1 MLASMKSELAIIRT
15 MAPVLTVTI
24 VFVCVIM
31 CFGMGSY
38 AGASAACAMV
48 PILVMFSLFGYDD
61 QNGWLR
67 YRAALPLARRD
78 IVVGRYLSIVAC
90 SLAALVA
97 LFSVTMACVLAF
109 PAVGIE
115 MEQTSTPEIF
125 SACVASTAIVLVL
138 VAIAQP
144 FSIKFG
150 GSKGVRYIGCALMF
164 IGCLI
169 YVASQFVL
177 PDVFG
182 GLADRISYHP
192 IASLAA
198 LIVVSLAIYAASCK
212 LSIRILEKKDI

>member
-1 MLASMKSELAIIRT
+1 MLASMKSELAIICT

-24 VFVCVIM
+24 VFVCAIM

-182 GLADRISYHP
+182 GLADWISYHP

>member
-15 MAPVLTVTI
+15 MAPALTVTI
-24 VFVCVIM
+24 VLVCAIM

-48 PILVMFSLFGYDD
+48 PMLVMFSLFGYDD

-182 GLADRISYHP
+182 GLADWISYHP

>member
-1 MLASMKSELAIIRT
+1 MLAAVKSELAIIRT

-109 PAVGIE
+109 PALGIE

-164 IGCLI
+164 VGCLI

-182 GLADRISYHP
+182 GLADWISYHP

-198 LIVVSLAIYAASCK
+198 LVVVSLAIYAASCK